1 MPRRQDLRKILLL
14 GSGPIVIGQA
24 CEFDY
29 SGTQACK
36 ALREEGYEVVLVN
49 SNPATI
55 MTDPET
61 ADRTYIEPLTPEL
74 VEKVIAKERPDA
86 LLPTMGGQTA
96 LNLAV
101 ALAKNGAL
109 EKYNVELI
117 GAKLPAIEKA
127 EDRKLFNE
135 AMQRIGVKMCPSG
148 TASTWSEAKAIAE
161 QIGTYPLIIRPAFTM
176 GGSGGGIAYNK
187 EEFEEMAQVGIDA
200 SPVSQILIDQS
211 LLGWK
216 EYELEVMRDLA
227 DNVVIICS
235 IENLDPMGIH
245 TGDSITVAPAQTLT
259 DKEYQRLRDMAIK
272 IIREIGVETG
282 GSNIQFAINPVTGD
296 VVVIEMNPRVS
307 RSSALASKATGFPIA
322 KMAAKLAVGY
332 TLDEIKN
339 DITKKTPAS
348 FEPTIDY
355 VVTKIP
361 RFAFEKF
368 PGSEPVL
375 TTQMKSVGEAMA
387 IGRTFNESFQKA
399 LRSLETGRAG
409 WGCDQTEKLPSGEQI
424 RAQLRTPNPDRIF
437 SVRHALQLGMSTEEI
452 YELTGIDPWF
462 LDKMQQLLDVEK
474 FLKRTPLQQ
483 LTKAQLYDV
492 KRDGFS
498 DRQIAFATKTTED
511 QVRAYRQKLGVTP
524 VYKTVDT
531 CAAEFEAFTPYYYS
545 TYEEESEVLPT
556 TKPKVMILG
565 GGPNRIGQG
574 IEFDYC
580 CCHAAYALKGAGFET
595 IMVNSNPE
603 TVSTD
608 YDTSDRLYF
617 EPLTKEDVLNI
628 IEAENPVGIIIQF
641 GGQTP
646 LKLAVPLQQYLTA
659 LDEETTH
666 PSCPSP
672 NLPVTKIWGTS
683 PDSIDMAE
691 NRERFEKILNQL
703 NIAQPANGI
712 ARSYEDAL
720 IVAQRIGYPVVVRPS
735 YVLGGRAME
744 IVYSDTELERYMTFA
759 VQVEPEHPIL
769 IDKFLEN
776 AIEVDVDAIA
786 DHTGKVVMGGIME
799 HIEQAGIHS
808 GDSACSL
815 PTISLSPAV
824 LAQIRTWTV
833 QLAQALEVVGLMNIQ
848 FAVVGA
854 QGAAP
859 QVYILEANPRA
870 SRTVPFVSK
879 ATGIPLAK
887 LASLIMSGQTLAEL
901 GFTEEVIP
909 SHISVKEAV
918 LPFNK
923 FPGTDTILGP
933 EMRSTGEV
941 MGIDSDF
948 GRAFAKAELAAGERL
963 PLQGTV
969 FVSMS
974 DRDKTAAVDVVKEF
988 IDLGF
993 TVMATSGTGQVLQ
1006 QQGLNVEL
1014 VLKLHEGRPHVLDAI
1029 KNQKIQLIINTPSG
1043 EEAHTD
1049 ARLIR
1054 RTALAY
1060 KIPIITT
1067 IAGAKATV
1075 AAIRSL
1081 QTTTLDVKVIQE
1093 YCAIYQLG
1101 SQPKK

>member
-1 MPRRQDLRKILLL
+1 MPRRQDLQKILLL
-14 GSGPIVIGQA
+14 GSGPIIIGQA

-36 ALREEGYEVVLVN
+36 SLQEEGYEVVLVN

-61 ADRTYIEPLTPEL
+61 ADRTYIEPLTPEM
-74 VEKVIAKERPDA
+74 VEKVIEKERPDA

-96 LNLAV
+96 LNIAV
-101 ALAKNGAL
+101 ALAKNGVL
-109 EKYNVELI
+109 DKYGVELI

-127 EDRKLFNE
+127 EDRKLFSD
-135 AMQRIGVKMCPSG
+135 AMRRIDVAICPSG
-148 TASTWSEAKAIAE
+148 TASTLEEARAIAKD
-161 QIGTYPLIIRPAFTM
+161 IGSYPLIIRPGFTM
-176 GGSGGGIAYNK
+176 GGTGGGIAYNQ
-187 EEFEEMAQVGIDA
+187 EEFEEMAQAGIDA

-235 IENLDPMGIH
+235 IENIDPMGIH

-282 GSNIQFAINPVTGD
+282 GSNIQFAVNPKTGE

-332 TLDEIKN
+332 SLDEIKN
-339 DITKKTPAS
+339 DITKETPAS

-355 VVTKIP
+355 VVTKVP

-368 PGSEPVL
+368 PGSSSVL

-409 WGCDQTEKLPSGEQI
+409 WGCDRHEKLPSGEQI
-424 RAQLRTPNPDRIF
+424 RAQLRTPNPDRIYA
-437 SVRHALQLGMSTEEI
+437 VRHAMQLKISIEEI
-452 YELTGIDPWF
+452 YELTGIDHWF
-462 LDKMQQLLDVEK
+462 LDKMQQLLEVEK
-474 FLKRTPLQQ
+474 FIKRTPLEQ
-483 LTKAQLYDV
+483 LTKEQLHEIKQY
-492 KRDGFS
+492 GFS
-498 DRQIAFATKTTED
+498 DKQIAFATKTTED
-511 QVRAYRQKLGVTP
+511 TVRAKRKQLEVIP

-531 CAAEFEAFTPYYYS
+531 CAAEFEAFTPYHYS
-545 TYEEESEVLPT
+545 TYEEENEIIPSD
-556 TKPKVMILG
+556 KPKVMILG

-580 CCHAAYALKGAGFET
+580 CCHAAYALKDAGYET

-617 EPLTKEDVLNI
+617 EPLTFEDVLNI
-628 IEAENPVGIIIQF
+628 IEAENPVGIIVQF

-646 LKLAVPLQQYLTA
+646 LKLALPLQEYLRT
-659 LDEETTH
+659 
-666 PSCPSP
+666 PGSP
-672 NLPVTKIWGTS
+672 KTQIWGTS
-683 PDSIDMAE
+683 PDSIDAAE
-691 NRERFEKILNQL
+691 DREKFEKILQGL
-703 NIAQPANGI
+703 DILQPPNGI
-712 ARSYEDAL
+712 ARTYEDAM
-720 IVAQRIGYPVVVRPS
+720 IVAKRIGYPVVVRPS

-744 IVYSDTELERYMTFA
+744 IVYSDAELERYMTFA

-776 AIEVDVDAIA
+776 ATEVDVDAIA
-786 DHTGKVVMGGIME
+786 DSTGKVVIGGIME

-808 GDSACSL
+808 GDSACAL
-815 PTISLSPAV
+815 PTISLPQAI
-824 LAQIRTWTV
+824 LEQIRTSTIK
-833 QLAQALEVVGLMNIQ
+833 LAQALKVIGLMNVQ
-848 FAVVGA
+848 FAIVGI
-854 QGAAP
+854 QTYSP

-879 ATGIPLAK
+879 ATGVPLAK
-887 LASLIMSGQTLAEL
+887 LASLAMSGKTLEEL
-901 GFTEEVIP
+901 GFTQEVIP
-909 SHISVKEAV
+909 SHIAVKEAV

-948 GRAFAKAELAAGERL
+948 GRAYAKAEMGAGEHL
-963 PLQGTV
+963 PLSGTV
-969 FVSMS
+969 FVSMN
-974 DRDKTAAVDVVKEF
+974 DRDKAAAIPVVKEF
-988 IDLGF
+988 IQLGF
-993 TVMATSGTGQVLQ
+993 SVMATSGTQRVLKEN
-1006 QQGLNVEL
+1006 GLNVQQ

-1029 KNQKIQLIINTPSG
+1029 KNRQIQLIINTPSG
-1043 EEAHTD
+1043 QEAQSD
-1049 ARLIR
+1049 GRLIR
-1054 RTALAY
+1054 RTALSY
-1060 KIPIITT
+1060 KIPMLTT
-1067 IAGAKATV
+1067 IAGAKATL

-1081 QTTTLDVKVIQE
+1081 QNSNLDVKLIQD
-1093 YCAIYQLG
+1093 YCLLR
-1101 SQPKK
+1101 